1 MPCSMAGFPVP
12 HYPPKF
18 TQTHG
23 HWVSDAIYLT
33 HPLSPSFLAFNLSQ
47 HQVCLFVCLFFKW
60 VGFSH
65 QGAKILELHLQH
77 LVLPMNI
84 QGWFPLGWT
93 GCISLQSKGL
103 TRIFSNTMVQK
114 LPILQCSAF
123 FIVQL
128 SHPYM
133 TTGKTIDLTRQTFVG
148 KLTSLRFNMLCRLS

>member
-93 GCISLQSKGL
+93 GLISLQFKGL
-103 TRIFSNTMVQK
+103 SRVFASTRLQRKGINSSALGLLYGLTLTSIHDHWKNHSFDYTK
-114 LPILQCSAF
+114 LCQQSDVSAF
-123 FIVQL
+123 
-128 SHPYM
+128 
-133 TTGKTIDLTRQTFVG
+133 
-148 KLTSLRFNMLCRLS
+148 